1 MDIKIIFFCQMLV
14 PEVFFALG
22 NNKFK
27 VNYFDLSLKR
37 QKNFFKGCILLEC
50 FDFNGVEK
58 Q

>member
-14 PEVFFALG
+14 PEVFFVLG

-37 QKNFFKGCILLEC
+37 QRKLFQRMYIARMF
-50 FDFNGVEK
+50 
-58 Q
+58 